1 MTIIMN
7 LYIEQMEQSI
17 HPNYAFKV
25 VFVQFAYCRNHVAI
39 DRILTF
45 FYLILESVWFFD
57 GTDQAVLRSFST
69 VLFFG
74 TLIYYFW
81 GRGTVQK
88 LFWSHLIQT
97 NNFCFQSIAL
107 FLLYPVVLSL
117 QWCVV
122 WVVVPIDQLVSTQL
136 QCWLFCF
143 WSCGCCWAV
152 TIYTIQEVIFFYK
165 IKQVHPV

>member
-17 HPNYAFKV
+17 HHDYAFTV

-39 DRILTF
+39 DRILTFF

-107 FLLYPVVLSL
+107 FLLYHVVLS
-117 QWCVV
+117 
-122 WVVVPIDQLVSTQL
+122 
-136 QCWLFCF
+136 
-143 WSCGCCWAV
+143 SCGGYVVGGGSGGGSQRLLCLNPTTVMVVLMLGLWLLLGCDNYVNWAPMSR
-152 TIYTIQEVIFFYK
+152 K
-165 IKQVHPV
+165 